1 MHFSFKYSVIC
12 SWLPP
17 WLDGQEADVCL
28 RKDGIRKY
36 SDMNKIQ
43 QIRTVLYD
51 FQLITKVY
59 YSDTEMR

>member
-1 MHFSFKYSVIC
+1 
-12 SWLPP
+12 
-17 WLDGQEADVCL
+17 
-28 RKDGIRKY
+28 
-36 SDMNKIQ
+36 MNKIQ